1 MFHLEIQVLFNCLF
15 KLTRFV
21 KTRFISLNDLNS
33 TNLPLSPDDFEKFV
47 KQKCLEQRELLEK
60 NWIPKCAKKILELK
74 EYWKHLVPM
83 DDDESLELPM
93 KFFSCIAAE
102 MSNQLRNLVVDSLD
116 EFVVFFEQYKDGNN
130 FNEYSELDY
139 KRKPAIILKLY
150 IDDPKIEFQPGFKY
164 VEKMLINCFSII
176 LKSAEEL
183 ARVEVEL
190 FPFSEYK
197 KYVLKTIRSDETLV
211 ENYIKRV
218 LKIYDVNKIG
228 PHKYLDTYK
237 KYTDFVNSK
246 ADQDVNAFLK
256 NTENQLEDFEF
267 QINKHSNIKNEI
279 IQLLLTVPLN
289 LYSLDCNGLHESL
302 KDRVQR
308 LKDRLVQYCIDHNR
322 DTNKSICKSY
332 DEIADK
338 VSRQPT
344 TTAELVETIEFLTQC
359 MDSTIYKLEFKIGE
373 AKKRLMF
380 LLDYAIMP
388 SNKNFNFTNI
398 LFDVLIYFN

>member
-1 MFHLEIQVLFNCLF
+1 M
-15 KLTRFV
+15 
-21 KTRFISLNDLNS
+21 
-33 TNLPLSPDDFEKFV
+33 PLSPDDFEKFV
-47 KQKCLEQRELLEK
+47 KQKCIEQRELLEK
-60 NWIPKCAKKILELK
+60 TWIPKCAKKILELK
-74 EYWKHLVPM
+74 EYWKHLVPL

-116 EFVVFFEQYKDGNN
+116 EFVLFFEQYKCGNN

-164 VEKMLINCFSII
+164 VEKILINCFSII

-197 KYVLKTIRSDETLV
+197 KYVLKTIRSEETLV

-218 LKIYDVNKIG
+218 LKVYDINKIG

-267 QINKHSNIKNEI
+267 QINKHTNIKNEI
-279 IQLLLTVPLN
+279 MQLLLTVPLN
-289 LYSLDCNGLHESL
+289 LYSLDCIGLHESL

-308 LKDRLVQYCIDHNR
+308 LKDRLVQYCIDNNR
-322 DTNKSICKSY
+322 DTNKSICKAY

-388 SNKNFNFTNI
+388 SIII
-398 LFDVLIYFN
+398 LI